1 MYNVFARHTKW
12 TPGIL
17 TSYPEEALGC
27 SSSLWLY
34 NPPCLCVWKS
44 AGSAG
49 LGSAIAHTTAELLS
63 TACLLSS
70 LHRDWKC
77 PSPEPNRNRI
87 KNNELK
93 RKWNRQWMY
102 EAIYLPI
109 CHQFLPNIFI
119 CISSFV
125 RIASEHG
132 WLLGARDR
140 QGQERKQLWSFLEH
154 LVLSIP
160 LDISKCK

>member
-77 PSPEPNRNRI
+77 PSPEPNRNRKKKKWAKKEMKQAMNVWGYLSAHLPPVSPKYFYLHFI
-87 KNNELK
+87 LRQDCIWAWLIAWCQRQARA
-93 RKWNRQWMY
+93 RK
-102 EAIYLPI
+102 ETAVILPGAFGPI
-109 CHQFLPNIFI
+109 HPLR
-119 CISSFV
+119 
-125 RIASEHG
+125 RI
-132 WLLGARDR
+132 
-140 QGQERKQLWSFLEH
+140 QM
-154 LVLSIP
+154 
-160 LDISKCK
+160 